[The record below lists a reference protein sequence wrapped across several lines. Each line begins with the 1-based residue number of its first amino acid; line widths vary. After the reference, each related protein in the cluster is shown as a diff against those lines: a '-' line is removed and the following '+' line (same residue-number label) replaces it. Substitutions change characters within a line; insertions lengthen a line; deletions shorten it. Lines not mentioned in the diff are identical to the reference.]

1 MINNIK
7 PGDTIRF
14 NEYLVGVAVQDEA
27 AAIDVAVDEGDLGK
41 VVKKLKDGRTI
52 VKVGNWNFLFM
63 TSAIKRQELVNTD
76 NVV

>member
-14 NEYLVGVAVQDEA
+14 NEYLVGVGGGEGDVL
-27 AAIDVAVDEGDLGK
+27 DVAVDEGDLGTI
-41 VVKKLKDGRTI
+41 VKKLKDGRTI